1 MRRLFLASFYAG
13 TLLMAAPPLVANAAD
28 MPAKAPPAPAATA
41 WNWTG
46 LYVGV
51 DAGYTSDRVGIYDPA
66 TPASGTA
73 VANANSVSLGAHV
86 GYLYQLNNP
95 MVVGVEGDASWLNG
109 KSLAPFPGTPI
120 TGIAI
125 ADHWDGSVR
134 GVVGVAV
141 DRAMLYG
148 TGGWAWLEGS
158 MCGNGPLPATTVCFA
173 GSNGPNLVSGWV
185 AGAGVAYAI
194 TDRLSARVEY
204 LHADYGHFSYTGV
217 WTGGSV
223 NVTDTNNT
231 VRAGL
236 SYKFSLR

>member
-13 TLLMAAPPLVANAAD
+13 ALLMAAPPLVANAAD

-66 TPASGTA
+66 TPGAGTA

-134 GVVGVAV
+134 GVAGVAV